1 MTKQNITVLEPKYLE
16 AYMSGYKDGK
26 LNLSLDLY
34 DYIYTGHTAA
44 ELKEY
49 VIKVYNEER
58 GVKCN

>member
-1 MTKQNITVLEPKYLE
+1 MSKQNITVLEPQYLE
-16 AYMSGYKDGK
+16 AYMNGYKDGK

-34 DYIYTGHTAA
+34 DFIYTGHTAA
-44 ELKEY
+44 ELKKY